1 MEKLVILS
9 DLWGKKKSDWV
20 NNYIAI
26 LKDFFDINF
35 YDCCDLGK
43 IDKAEMIEE
52 NLHQQFV
59 NNGIETAVETLIQKE
74 KEKINVLGFSVGGYI
89 GWKASLK
96 GLRIKNLIAISS
108 TRLRYENEQPSC
120 LVELYFGEFD
130 KFKPDSYWLN
140 NVGANVKLHIYK
152 EEYHECYKK
161 KEIAMDV
168 CSELIKKMELN
179 R

>member
-26 LKDFFDINF
+26 LKDFFDIDF

-74 KEKINVLGFSVGGYI
+74 KEIN
-89 GWKASLK
+89 
-96 GLRIKNLIAISS
+96 
-108 TRLRYENEQPSC
+108 
-120 LVELYFGEFD
+120 
-130 KFKPDSYWLN
+130 
-140 NVGANVKLHIYK
+140 
-152 EEYHECYKK
+152 
-161 KEIAMDV
+161 
-168 CSELIKKMELN
+168 ELN
-179 R
+179 KKLENCKEQKTKK